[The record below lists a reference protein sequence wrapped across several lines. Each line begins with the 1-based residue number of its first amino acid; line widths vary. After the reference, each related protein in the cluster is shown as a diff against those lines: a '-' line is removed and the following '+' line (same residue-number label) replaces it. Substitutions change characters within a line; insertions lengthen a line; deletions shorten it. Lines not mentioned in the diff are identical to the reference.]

1 MRVSCFQEN
10 LAKGLSIV
18 SRAVSSRSTLPILS
32 NILLEAKDGQLR
44 LAATD
49 RAIGINCW
57 IGATVEEEGAI
68 TVPARL
74 LGEFVNNLPSDSI
87 DMELTEQTQTLNL
100 RCARFSAN
108 IKGIDAYD
116 FPIVPTAGGGDE
128 EGDMTGIL
136 SGANIALETAGL
148 RKMIDQVVFAAS
160 TDDSRPSLTGVE
172 VCFKEDRLSMV
183 ATDGHRLSLRSIQL
197 DGSPVDE
204 EITVIVPARSLS
216 ELARISGDADE
227 AVPVQVVVT
236 QERNQVLFQFAGKAD
251 EAKGGFQRVE
261 LVTELLDVRFPPYQ
275 SIIPKEKET
284 LTVVDRASLL
294 NAVRIA
300 FLFAKDNANII
311 SMALLPAGE
320 EQLTSQVRLSASS
333 SEMGDSVNEVDATVE
348 GEPLEITFNARYLI
362 DLLNQVDEPQI
373 ALETTQSTRPVAVR
387 PIGMGEDE
395 FLHIIMPMHTPG

>member
-1 MRVSCFQEN
+1 VRVSCFQEN
-10 LAKGLSIV
+10 LA
-18 SRAVSSRSTLPILS
+18 
-32 NILLEAKDGQLR
+32 NQLR

>member
-10 LAKGLSIV
+10 LSKGLAIV
-18 SRAVSSRSTLPILS
+18 SRAVSTRSTLPILS
-32 NILLEAKDGQLR
+32 NILLEAKGNQLR

-57 IGATVEEEGAI
+57 IQATVEEEGAI
-68 TVPARL
+68 TVPAKL
-74 LGEFVNNLPSDSI
+74 LSEFVNSLPSDMI
-87 DMELTEQTQTLNL
+87 DMELTERTQTLNL
-100 RCARFSAN
+100 RSVRFSAN

-116 FPIVPTAGGGDE
+116 FPIVPTAGNGEDE
-128 EGDMTGIL
+128 EDMTGIL
-136 SGANIALETAGL
+136 SGAMMSLEIQNL

-172 VCFKEDRLSMV
+172 VTFKGERLSMV
-183 ATDGHRLSLRSIQL
+183 ATDGHRLSLRSVQL
-197 DGSPVDE
+197 SGPATEE

-227 AVPVQVVVT
+227 TMPVQVIVT
-236 QERNQVLFQFAGKAD
+236 QERNQVLFQFAGKA
-251 EAKGGFQRVE
+251 EESKGSFHRVE

-275 SIIPKEKET
+275 AIIPSSKET
-284 LTVVDRASLL
+284 MTVVDRASLL

-300 FLFAKDNANII
+300 FLFARDNANII
-311 SMALLPAGE
+311 TMALLPAGE
-320 EQLTSQVRLSASS
+320 EMLTSQVRLSASS
-333 SEMGDSVNEVDATVE
+333 NEMGDSVNEIDATVE
-348 GEPLEITFNARYLI
+348 GDSLEITFNARYLI
-362 DLLNQVDEPQI
+362 DLLNQIDEPQI
-373 ALETTQSTRPVAVR
+373 LLETTQSTRPAAIR

>member
-1 MRVSCFQEN
+1 VRVSCFQEN